1 MRAALLAI
9 VGTALA
15 TSAASAQV
23 TIVNNLPGSWIEINQ
38 TGTAMN
44 LGDDSSTSFVTA
56 VSNALFAAGSIQ
68 VGSNGAVR
76 FGGADN
82 GLAFTNQTIP
92 SSSNFGLADQVLDP
106 FWDDFNT
113 QGGAAGN
120 IYAQDVGGT
129 LVVEWD
135 HAAFFASSD
144 TATFQLQVH
153 SSGPTFAQFIYRDV
167 TSARAGT
174 GSSATIG
181 YQAGG
186 IQNDVQ
192 WSFNTAGAV
201 DNGTVLSL
209 VAVPAPGAAALLG
222 LGGLVAIRRRRA

>member
-9 VGTALA
+9 VGAALA

-38 TGTAMN
+38 TGTALN
-44 LGDDSSTSFVTA
+44 LSDDGAADIATT
-56 VSNALFAAGSIQ
+56 VSNALFAPGTAR

-76 FGGADN
+76 FGGT
-82 GLAFTNQTIP
+82 GTSLAFSNAAIP
-92 SSSNFGLADQVLDP
+92 ASGNFSLTSQVLDP

-113 QGGAAGN
+113 SSGTNGN
-120 IYAQDVGGT
+120 IYWQDVGGT

-144 TATFQLQVH
+144 TATFQIQVP
-153 SSGPTFAQFIYRDV
+153 STGPIFAQFIYRDV
-167 TSARAGT
+167 TSARANSGA
-174 GSSATIG
+174 SATIG

-192 WSFNTAGAV
+192 WSFNTAGNV
-201 DNGTVLSL
+201 GNGTILSL
-209 VAVPAPGAAALLG
+209 VAVPAPGAAALMG
-222 LGGLVAIRRRRA
+222 IGGLVAIRRRR